1 MERKW
6 AYPLEIEIVE
16 AHGTCAAGHKRGD
29 RFLLKG
35 DTEQFQC
42 EPLCIHA
49 LASMLPKLVS
59 MRYGA
64 DLPWLKDNP
73 DVSTHLCPDA
83 KSPHTFRITRVR
95 DQSEQVGSS
104 RREEGRARNG

>member
-1 MERKW
+1 MKEGKW
-6 AYPLEIEIVE
+6 AYPIEITLIKGEGV
-16 AHGTCAAGHKRGD
+16 CAAGHKVGD
-29 RFLLKG
+29 KFVVAG
-35 DTEQFQC
+35 DTEQFDC

-49 LASMLPKLVS
+49 LASMLPKIEA

-83 KSPHTFRITRVR
+83 ASPHVFQLRRVR
-95 DQSEQVGSS
+95 D
-104 RREEGRARNG
+104 